1 MVNKFFWCIG
11 LGILIGLVIGDFTN
25 AILEVVPVGFL
36 AGFAF
41 FEWSEKRKEKPPTD
55 LK

>member
-11 LGILIGLVIGDFTN
+11 IGIVVGYFTN
-25 AILEVVPVGFL
+25 AILEITSVGFL

-41 FEWSEKRKEKPPTD
+41 YEWSEKRK
-55 LK
+55 

>member
-11 LGILIGLVIGDFTN
+11 IGILIGLVVGYFIN
-25 AILEVVPVGFL
+25 AILEVTPVGFL

-41 FEWSEKRKEKPPTD
+41 YEWSEKRK
-55 LK
+55 